1 MLCQSAR
8 RPTCP
13 RIRPIRRKNPI
24 SGPPAAYSIA
34 SDPMNSNRV
43 TWFSVAAAVALSLW
57 ALAGLQAETA
67 QYMERCQSAGRSFS
81 DCALTASGR

>member
-1 MLCQSAR
+1 
-8 RPTCP
+8 
-13 RIRPIRRKNPI
+13 
-24 SGPPAAYSIA
+24 
-34 SDPMNSNRV
+34 MNSSRV

>member
-1 MLCQSAR
+1 MIPSTAASVVLSH
-8 RPTCP
+8 
-13 RIRPIRRKNPI
+13 PIPSHTLNP
-24 SGPPAAYSIA
+24 S
-34 SDPMNSNRV
+34 RV
-43 TWFSVAAAVALSLW
+43 TWFSVAAAVALSFW

>member
-1 MLCQSAR
+1 MICAV
-8 RPTCP
+8 
-13 RIRPIRRKNPI
+13 IGKN
-24 SGPPAAYSIA
+24 SFNGQPAAYPIA
-34 SDPMNSNRV
+34 SHLMNSSRV
-43 TWFSVAAAVALSLW
+43 TWLSVAAAVALSLW

>member
-1 MLCQSAR
+1 MIL
-8 RPTCP
+8 PTA
-13 RIRPIRRKNPI
+13 N
-24 SGPPAAYSIA
+24 PAAYPIA
-34 SDPMNSNRV
+34 SHPMTSNRV
-43 TWFSVAAAVALSLW
+43 TWLSIACAVLLSWW